1 MTIRPKG
8 ISKMI
13 TRQTA
18 DVCEAATLLGCS
30 AETVRRRVR
39 DGTIPSVKIGRK
51 VLISRDVLHRLLA
64 GESFKA
70 LA

>member
-1 MTIRPKG
+1 
-8 ISKMI
+8 MI

-18 DVCEAATLLGCS
+18 DVYEAATLLGCS

-51 VLISRDVLHRLLA
+51 VLISREVLRRLLL
-64 GESFKA
+64 GEAFKVSA
-70 LA
+70 

>member
-1 MTIRPKG
+1 MV
-8 ISKMI
+8 

-30 AETVRRRVR
+30 TETVRRRVR

-51 VLISRDVLHRLLA
+51 VLISKEVLHRLLV

-70 LA
+70 PG

>member
-1 MTIRPKG
+1 MMT
-8 ISKMI
+8 

-18 DVCEAATLLGCS
+18 DVYEAAALLGCS

-51 VLISRDVLHRLLA
+51 VLISKEVLNRLLV
-64 GESFKA
+64 GESFKVPA
-70 LA
+70 